1 MENYQ
6 TVDFKEKVSTINI
19 NTVEQ
24 IDYIPSQE
32 AWYLVWSDIH
42 IKRHWWTYKHIPIKQ
57 KEYKWYYRFS
67 GYDED
72 IYETEEDM
80 LKYNENIFIK
90 DKIAYKYPKIILKF
104 TSKRIKEM
112 YFETEKEAKDM
123 YEMLIAMF
131 NNKCLTFNPE
141 YD

>member
-1 MENYQ
+1 M
-6 TVDFKEKVSTINI
+6 
-19 NTVEQ
+19 
-24 IDYIPSQE
+24 
-32 AWYLVWSDIH
+32 
-42 IKRHWWTYKHIPIKQ
+42 
-57 KEYKWYYRFS
+57 
-67 GYDED
+67 
-72 IYETEEDM
+72 
-80 LKYNENIFIK
+80 KYNVDLGDIFSYEVDAIVIPANCRPCERGGL
-90 DKIAYKYPKIILKF
+90 DKIAYKKPKIILKF